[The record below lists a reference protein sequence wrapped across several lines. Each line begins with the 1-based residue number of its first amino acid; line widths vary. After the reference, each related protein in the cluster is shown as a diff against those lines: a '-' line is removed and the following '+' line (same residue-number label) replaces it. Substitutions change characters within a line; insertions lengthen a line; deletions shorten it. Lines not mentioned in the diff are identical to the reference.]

1 MIDVLATF
9 SIYSFQIQHRKEY
22 KMTDL
27 DNYLEIQRELLKAQL
42 SVIYRFQRKTVPY
55 GQKRKR
61 TSNLTIV
68 EDILQNSDQPLHI
81 SKIIQIAQKEYNVNL
96 ERDSIVS
103 ALIKKINA
111 GKMFL
116 RVAPNTFALKNNT
129 EIVGEGGAL

>member
-1 MIDVLATF
+1 
-9 SIYSFQIQHRKEY
+9 
-22 KMTDL
+22 MTDI
-27 DNYLEIQRELLKAQL
+27 DNYLEIHRELLQAQL
-42 SVIYRFQRKTVPY
+42 RVVYRYQRKALPR
-55 GQKRKR
+55 GQQLKR

-81 SKIIQIAQKEYNVNL
+81 SKIIQIAQKDYNVNL
-96 ERDSIVS
+96 EKDSIVS

>member
-1 MIDVLATF
+1 MID
-9 SIYSFQIQHRKEY
+9 IDK
-22 KMTDL
+22 
-27 DNYLEIQRELLKAQL
+27 YLEIKRELLQAQL
-42 SVIYRFQRKTVPY
+42 RVVYRHQRKTGPH

-81 SKIIQIAQKEYNVNL
+81 SKIIQIAQKDYNVNL

-103 ALIKKINA
+103 ALIKKINS

-129 EIVGEGGAL
+129 EIVDGGGAL